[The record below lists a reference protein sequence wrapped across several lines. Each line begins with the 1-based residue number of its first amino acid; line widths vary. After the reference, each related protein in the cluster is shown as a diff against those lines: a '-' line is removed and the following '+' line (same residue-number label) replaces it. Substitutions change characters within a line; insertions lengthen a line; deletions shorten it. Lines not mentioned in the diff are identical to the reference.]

1 MNTWNLRDLASLALS
16 SGMDTFVPDA
26 EHINALPEPVR
37 RYIRDLETRADPAG
51 DVAELALL
59 KENNTALWNRVQEL
73 ETEVNGLRGDPHAA
87 APDLAGELQRIYDS
101 EINMQ
106 IGWLWDG
113 GVEVRLGDDMNGY
126 ETAVTLE
133 SVSEALPWLQ
143 EAIAHFYPDSTYA
156 SSLEPEIG
164 ERAKTRLFEP
174 PRLGARAICPQCGAP
189 NARPMM
195 DELFAFVCSRCGA
208 SVTIDPPKVQ

>member
-1 MNTWNLRDLASLALS
+1 MNTWNLIDLASLALT

-59 KENNTALWNRVQEL
+59 KENNAALWKRVQEL
-73 ETEVNGLRGDPHAA
+73 EAKVNGLRGDPGAPT
-87 APDLAGELQRIYDS
+87 PDLAGELQRIYDS

-106 IGWLWDG
+106 IGWFWDG

-126 ETAVTLE
+126 VAAETVG
-133 SVSEALPWLQ
+133 SVSEALAWLQ

-156 SSLEPEIG
+156 SSLDPEIG

-174 PRLGARAICPQCGAP
+174 PRVGARAICPHCGAP

>member
-1 MNTWNLRDLASLALS
+1 
-16 SGMDTFVPDA
+16 MDTFVPDA

-37 RYIRDLETRADPAG
+37 SYIRDLETRADPAG

-59 KENNTALWNRVQEL
+59 KENNTALWKRVQEL
-73 ETEVNGLRGDPHAA
+73 EAEVNGLRGDSDAA
-87 APDLAGELQRIYDS
+87 TPDLAVELQRIYDS

-113 GVEVRLGDDMNGY
+113 GVEICLGDDMNGY
-126 ETAVTLE
+126 EAVETLG
-133 SVSEALPWLQ
+133 SVAETLPWLQ
-143 EAIAHFYPDSTYA
+143 EAIARFYPDSTYA
-156 SSLEPEIG
+156 SSLGPEIG
-164 ERAKTRLFEP
+164 ERAKTRDFEP
-174 PRLGARAICPQCGAP
+174 ARVGARAFCPYCGAP
-189 NARPMM
+189 NAKPMM

>member
-16 SGMDTFVPDA
+16 GGMDTFVPDA

-59 KENNTALWNRVQEL
+59 KENNMALWKRVQEL
-73 ETEVNGLRGDPHAA
+73 EAEVNGLRGDPGAA
-87 APDLAGELQRIYDS
+87 TPDLAVELQRVYDS

-126 ETAVTLE
+126 EAAVTLE
-133 SVSEALPWLQ
+133 SVRETLPWLQ
-143 EAIAHFYPDSTYA
+143 EAIAHFYPDSTMRRRLIQRLVSGRETDSSSRRA
-156 SSLEPEIG
+156 S
-164 ERAKTRLFEP
+164 
-174 PRLGARAICPQCGAP
+174 ARAPS
-189 NARPMM
+189 ARIAAHPMP
-195 DELFAFVCSRCGA
+195 DR
-208 SVTIDPPKVQ
+208 